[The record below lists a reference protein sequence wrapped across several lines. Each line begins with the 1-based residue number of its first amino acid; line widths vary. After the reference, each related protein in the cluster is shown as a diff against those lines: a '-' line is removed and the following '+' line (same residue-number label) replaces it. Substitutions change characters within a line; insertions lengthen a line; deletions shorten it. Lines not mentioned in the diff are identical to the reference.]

1 MPLFVYSLVSNNY
14 VAKMFSTPKIKIVFL
29 NGPIPAPFSV
39 YFRLFNTLQFK
50 LKKAQMVCLGFE
62 LGAMEGVNESTELR
76 RKLGNFKL
84 RLIKLYS

>member
-39 YFRLFNTLQFK
+39 YFRLFNTSQFK
-50 LKKAQMVCLGFE
+50 LKKA
-62 LGAMEGVNESTELR
+62 
-76 RKLGNFKL
+76 
-84 RLIKLYS
+84 